1 MFGYYTKAASKL
13 ISITVGDC
21 GPRNQLNRHEEI
33 ARFWRPFRLLDI
45 SQHRGQIP
53 SQLNMELA
61 GLRHQDDRIDQP
73 TQNLSGFPAR
83 VWPLQRGGLEPI
95 T

>member
-1 MFGYYTKAASKL
+1 MARKPPQP
-13 ISITVGDC
+13 IE
-21 GPRNQLNRHEEI
+21 PHEEV
-33 ARFWRPFRLLDI
+33 ARFWRPFRLLGS

-53 SQLNMELA
+53 SQLNMEPA

-83 VWPLQRGGLEPI
+83 VWPLQRGDLEP
-95 T
+95 TT